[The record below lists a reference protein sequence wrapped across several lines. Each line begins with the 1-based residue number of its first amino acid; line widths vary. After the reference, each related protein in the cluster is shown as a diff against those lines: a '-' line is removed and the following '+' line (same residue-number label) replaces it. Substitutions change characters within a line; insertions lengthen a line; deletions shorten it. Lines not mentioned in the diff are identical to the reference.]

1 MLQPATFFQDTVMK
15 LIYLMFALTFSFA
28 APAHAHVDE
37 RMPFADQSS
46 IEQPAMPC
54 ESDGTPSD
62 MPLYSE

>member
-1 MLQPATFFQDTVMK
+1 MK

-37 RMPFADQSS
+37 SMPFADQSS